1 MNLISQRQARL
12 IIVESPTKARTLS
25 RFLGRNYAVEATVGH
40 IKDLPKNNAKNNL
53 SIDIEHD
60 FKPLY
65 QIVAGREATI
75 KQITDKSRKV
85 NKIYLATDPDRE
97 GEAIAEHI
105 YEEIIKRGN
114 VSKDKFDRI
123 TFHEITKEAVEEA
136 ITHPIK
142 INKDLVRAQVA
153 RRVLD
158 RLVGYILSNLIWQK
172 VRYGLSAGRVQSAA
186 MRIIM
191 ERERLIR
198 AFIPEAFYIIHATFS
213 AKGLTFDLICD
224 SQPKEKTEADKIIQ
238 IGKSG
243 KWKVVSIQETE
254 VTRNPYPPF
263 ITSTLQRTASAR
275 YGFSPSRTMRA
286 AQKLYEAG
294 HITYMRTDS
303 VAMNKPAQQSILA
316 LITRKFGEK
325 YVHPRTYKTHS
336 KNAQEAH
343 ECIRPTNFN
352 LAETGNSPDE
362 RMLYSLIWKR
372 TVASQM
378 NPALI
383 KRTKLSANVESGDIP
398 NFSTTGSQIVFDGWL
413 KVDQAARSE
422 DTEVPALKM
431 GDALNLKKIIR
442 EDKETEPPNRYT
454 EAGLIKELE
463 TRGIGR
469 PSTYASISNTIV
481 SRGYVVKE
489 GKTLFPTDTGDV
501 VSSFLE
507 EHFQDYISD
516 TFTAKMEDDLDAIA
530 KGEKEYVKVLS
541 HFYKPFIK
549 DVEAK
554 KKVKKLTNLGPA
566 DKKFKCPKC
575 GKEMVVK
582 LGKTGKFLSCST
594 FPTCEGALS
603 LDGKELSG
611 GVTLGK
617 HPDGQK
623 ILLLSGRF
631 GPYVQLGEK
640 TDENP
645 NPRRASIPKGKNI
658 DELTLN
664 DAIKLLVLP
673 RDLGIHEKSGEM
685 VIANIGRFGPYVGY
699 GREFR
704 SLKKGDDPYT
714 ITLKRALEILNKPKA
729 FPKGVDLMANLGK
742 HPKTGK
748 EILVLKS
755 KTGLYLQKG
764 LSRLYFDEADPKK
777 ITLEMAVELLK

>member
-1 MNLISQRQARL
+1 MNL

-25 RFLGRNYAVEATVGH
+25 RFLGRNYVVEATVGH
-40 IKDLPKNNAKNNL
+40 IKDLPKNNPENNL

-65 QIVAGREATI
+65 KIVAGREATI
-75 KQITDKSRKV
+75 KKITADAKKV
-85 NKIYLATDPDRE
+85 SKIYLATDPDRE

-105 YEEIIKRGN
+105 FEEIVKRGK

-136 ITHPIK
+136 IAHPIK
-142 INKDLVRAQVA
+142 INKDLVKAQVA

-158 RLVGYILSNLIWQK
+158 RLVGYILSDLIWQK

-198 AFIPEAFYIIHATFS
+198 AFIPEAFYVISATFS
-213 AKGLTFDLICD
+213 AKGLTFDLTCD
-224 SQPKEKTEADKIIQ
+224 KEPKNKDEADKIVK
-238 IGKSG
+238 IGKDG
-243 KWKVVSIQETE
+243 KWKVVSINETE
-254 VTRNPYPPF
+254 VSRHPYPPF
-263 ITSTLQRTASAR
+263 ITSTLQRAMSAR
-275 YGFSPSRTMRA
+275 FGFSPSRTMRA

-303 VAMNKPAQQSILA
+303 VAMSKPAQQAILA
-316 LITRKFGEK
+316 LVRKNFGDK
-325 YVHPRTYKTHS
+325 YVHERTYKTHS

-343 ECIRPTNFN
+343 ECIRPTNFSHS
-352 LAETGNSPDE
+352 EIGSSSDE
-362 RMLYSLIWKR
+362 RTLYDLIWKR

-378 NPALI
+378 ASASL

-413 KVDQAARSE
+413 KVDQAGRAE
-422 DTEVPALKM
+422 DTEVPALTI
-431 GDALNLKKIIR
+431 GDNLNLKKINR
-442 EDKETEPPNRYT
+442 EDKETQPPNRYS

-463 TRGIGR
+463 IRGIGR

-481 SRGYVVKE
+481 NRGYVVKE
-489 GKTLFPTDTGDV
+489 GKTLVPTDTGDV

-507 EHFQDYISD
+507 DHFGSYISD
-516 TFTAKMEDDLDAIA
+516 TFTAEMEDDLDAIA
-530 KGEKEYVKVLS
+530 KGEKEYAKVLS

-554 KKVKKLTNLGPA
+554 KKVKKLTNLGAA
-566 DKKFKCPKC
+566 DKKYKCPKC
-575 GKEMVVK
+575 GKDMVVK
-582 LGKTGKFLSCST
+582 LGKTGKFLSCT
-594 FPTCEGALS
+594 DFPKCEGALS
-603 LDGKELSG
+603 LDGKELG
-611 GVTLGK
+611 QGMILGK
-617 HPDGQK
+617 HPSGQN

-640 TDENP
+640 TDDNP
-645 NPRRASIPKGKNI
+645 NPRRASVPKNKNLN
-658 DELTLN
+658 DLTL
-664 DAIKLLVLP
+664 DEAIKLLELP
-673 RDLGIHEKSGEM
+673 RELGIFEKTGEM

-704 SLKKGDDPYT
+704 SLKRGDDPYT
-714 ITLKRALEILNKPKA
+714 ITLNRAIEILTKPKEL
-729 FPKGVDLMANLGK
+729 PKGVELAGTLGK

-748 EILVLKS
+748 EIRILKS
-755 KTGLYLQKG
+755 KNGLYLQKG
-764 LSRLYFDEADPKK
+764 LSRLYFDETDPKK
-777 ITLEMAVELLK
+777 ITLDMALELMK